1 MEVGLQLKTNMSK
14 YFSYFPITSY
24 TTSPSGDSIDLVTN
38 IMTRFKME
46 ESFKENTAVFNKYT
60 IKDGDTPE
68 SIAYN
73 FYGDVEYHWVVL
85 LYNNI
90 LDPQFNWPL
99 EDRSLSRYIN
109 SRYESLADTAN
120 NETGLVWSRSNIH
133 SYYKEITTT
142 TSKNISHTQIIQ
154 IDEPTYSNTTS
165 SSTSITLSSGEQI
178 TKSIVKSSKTYFEY
192 ENDVNESLRSI
203 KILKP
208 EFIFSLK
215 EEFRRT
221 IA

>member
-1 MEVGLQLKTNMSK
+1 MSK

-24 TTSPSGDSIDLVTN
+24 TTSPNGDNIDLITN

-46 ESFKENTAVFNKYT
+46 ESFKTNTAVYNNYT

-109 SRYESLADTAN
+109 SKYESSADTAN

-154 IDEPTYSNTTS
+154 IDAPTYANTTS
-165 SSTSITLSSGEQI
+165 LSVSVTLSNGEQI
-178 TKSIVKSSKTYFEY
+178 TKSTVRNSKTYFDY
-192 ENDVNESLRSI
+192 EDGVNENLRSI

>member
-1 MEVGLQLKTNMSK
+1 MSK
-14 YFSYFPITSY
+14 YFSYFPKTSY
-24 TTSPSGDSIDLVTN
+24 TVSPNGDSIDLVTN
-38 IMTRFKME
+38 IMTRFKMQ

-68 SIAYN
+68 SIAYD
-73 FYGDVEYHWVVL
+73 FYGDVEYHWIVL

-99 EDRSLSRYIN
+99 EDRSLSRYID
-109 SRYESLADTAN
+109 SKYETYADTAN

-154 IDEPTYSNTTS
+154 IDAPTYANTIS
-165 SSTSITLSSGEQI
+165 LSVPVTLSSGEQI
-178 TKSIVKSSKTYFEY
+178 TKSTIRSSKTYFQYEY
-192 ENDVNESLRSI
+192 DVNENLRSI

-208 EFIFSLK
+208 EFIFALRD
-215 EEFRRT
+215 EFRRT

>member
-1 MEVGLQLKTNMSK
+1 MSK
-14 YFSYFPITSY
+14 YFSYFPKTSY
-24 TTSPSGDSIDLVTN
+24 TTSSNGDSVDLVTN

-46 ESFKENTAVFNKYT
+46 ESFKENTSVYNKYT

-85 LYNNI
+85 MYNNI

-99 EDRSLSRYIN
+99 EDRALSRYID
-109 SRYESLADTAN
+109 SKYESYADTAN

-142 TSKNISHTQIIQ
+142 TSKDVSHTQIIQ
-154 IDEPTYSNTTS
+154 IDAPTYANTISLTVPV
-165 SSTSITLSSGEQI
+165 TLSSGEQI
-178 TKSIVKSSKTYFEY
+178 TKSTIRSSKTYFQYEY
-192 ENDVNESLRSI
+192 DVNENLRPI

-208 EFIFSLK
+208 EFIFALRD
-215 EEFRRT
+215 EFRRT

>member
-1 MEVGLQLKTNMSK
+1 MSK

-24 TTSPSGDSIDLVTN
+24 TTSPNGDNIDLITN

-46 ESFKENTAVFNKYT
+46 ESFKNNTAVYNNYT

-109 SRYESLADTAN
+109 SKYESSADTAN

-133 SYYKEITTT
+133 SYYKIERRTTISTGDYTENTIEVNVNTYANIATT
-142 TSKNISHTQIIQ
+142 TSTVTVPYGKQVKVEISKQ
-154 IDEPTYSNTTS
+154 
-165 SSTSITLSSGEQI
+165 
-178 TKSIVKSSKTYFEY
+178 VKTYYEY
-192 ENDVNESLRSI
+192 EIDYNERNRTINL
-203 KILKP
+203 LKP
-208 EFIFSLK
+208 EFVNASTDELK
-215 EEFRRT
+215 RVLGFR
-221 IA
+221 

>member
-1 MEVGLQLKTNMSK
+1 MSK
-14 YFSYFPITSY
+14 YFSYFPKTSY
-24 TTSPSGDSIDLVTN
+24 TTSNNGDSIDAVTN

-46 ESFKENTAVFNKYT
+46 ESFKNNTAVYNTYT

-68 SIAYN
+68 SIAYD

-90 LDPQFNWPL
+90 LDPQFDWPL
-99 EDRSLSRYIN
+99 EDRSLSRYID
-109 SRYESLADTAN
+109 SKYESYADTAN

-142 TSKNISHTQIIQ
+142 TPKNISHTQIIQ
-154 IDEPTYSNTTS
+154 IDASTYAHTS
-165 SSTSITLSSGEQI
+165 SLTTSITLDSGEQI
-178 TKSIVKSSKTYFEY
+178 IKSILRSSKTYFQYEY
-192 ENDVNESLRSI
+192 DVNESLRSI
-203 KILKP
+203 KLLKN
-208 EFIFSLK
+208 EFIFALK
-215 EEFRRT
+215 DEFRRT

>member
-1 MEVGLQLKTNMSK
+1 MSK
-14 YFSYFPITSY
+14 YFSYFPKTSY
-24 TTSPSGDSIDLVTN
+24 TVSPNGDSIDLVTN
-38 IMTRFKME
+38 IMTRFKMQ

-68 SIAYN
+68 SIAYD

-99 EDRSLSRYIN
+99 EDRSLSRYID
-109 SRYESLADTAN
+109 SKYETYADTAN

-154 IDEPTYSNTTS
+154 IDAPTYANTIS
-165 SSTSITLSSGEQI
+165 LSVPVTLSSGEQI
-178 TKSIVKSSKTYFEY
+178 TKSTIRSSKTYFQYEY
-192 ENDVNESLRSI
+192 DVNESLRSI

-208 EFIFSLK
+208 EFIFALRD
-215 EEFRRT
+215 EFRRT